1 MDNIQTLT
9 RGYPLSWYSIL
20 ATFSPAEEVFTGIY
34 ADTDGDRG
42 PVGQIHQSPQS
53 SSAQL
58 HFVIA
63 DETQLGDL
71 TVLLEG
77 LCKEAG
83 GWGAKQV
90 IAELA
95 PDSPFYPA
103 VRRAGF
109 RVFGKQRLYWFQDAM
124 DELTG
129 MVGRWRIWNSGDI
142 PAIRVLYQALVPP
155 LIQPVE
161 PLTRLEMLGLV
172 YYDERQEL
180 QAFADLVYGP
190 MGIWV
195 IPFIHPQC
203 TVEFSGLLARMVA
216 DLPNRNKR
224 PVYVTARSYQPWVE
238 NALDALP
245 AERGPE
251 EALLVKYLAYRQ
263 PVTADL
269 SFGALENG
277 GAKPHL
283 PVAPIRNDGQ

>member
-9 RGYPLSWYSIL
+9 RGFPLSWTSIL
-20 ATFSPAEEVFTGIY
+20 SSFSPAEEVFTGIY
-34 ADTDGDRG
+34 MDTDGDRG
-42 PVGQIHQSPQS
+42 PVGQIHQSPQGA
-53 SSAQL
+53 SAQL

-63 DETQLGDL
+63 EEFQQGDL

-83 GWGAKQV
+83 AWGAKQV
-90 IAELA
+90 IAELV
-95 PDSPFYPA
+95 PDSPLYPA
-103 VRRAGF
+103 VRQAGF
-109 RVFGKQRLYWFQDAM
+109 RVFGKQRLYRFENAI
-124 DELTG
+124 DELS
-129 MVGRWRIWNSGDI
+129 RPEQPWRIWNSGDI
-142 PAIRVLYQALVPP
+142 PAMRVLYQALVPP

-172 YYDERQEL
+172 YYDERGEL

-190 MGIWV
+190 LGIWV
-195 IPFIHPQC
+195 IPFIHPQG
-203 TVEFSGLLARMVA
+203 TAEFSGLLARMVA
-216 DLPNRNKR
+216 DLPDRNRR
-224 PVYVTARSYQPWVE
+224 PVYVAARSYQPWVE

-269 SFGALENG
+269 AFGALENG
-277 GAKPHL
+277 AAKPHL
-283 PVAPIRNDGQ
+283 PVAPIQNDGQ